1 MDTSFIPK
9 ELVGKDI
16 YKILGLSI
24 NCSNKPDI
32 KNIIR
37 KRYLKCALLLHPDK
51 NKQNKKSKE
60 DEKEGT
66 SGEEFSTLKCAYE
79 FLMNETLRNK
89 YNSYIQKQ
97 KTTAARKKN
106 ATINN
111 ISLNR
116 YLDKKKFVAF
126 QNEKLIYKQKLEQR
140 EKAKQNTSS
149 FPFEEKDIKEQKE
162 NDLSNIK
169 KQNESFIKKHNK
181 KKSSTKSG
189 SKNDNGENIIEIY
202 LNDYNNNIDILKLYI
217 KNKFFL
223 TFFINFN
230 FRKYNLN
237 LNEEQKHAERKVGYI
252 IFPDRSET
260 IKAFLYY
267 KKNIDKIN
275 TNVKLRLLIP
285 CSEHKETHDKKEK
298 EKEETKQNVDNMMD
312 EMMDELDKVFS
323 F

>member
-16 YKILGLSI
+16 YKILGLNI

-51 NKQNKKSKE
+51 NKQNKKSK
-60 DEKEGT
+60 DHEKEEN
-66 SGEEFSTLKCAYE
+66 SNEEFNTLKCAYE
-79 FLMNETLRNK
+79 FLINETLRNK

-97 KTTAARKKN
+97 KTTASHKKK
-106 ATINN
+106 TSINN

-126 QNEKLIYKQKLEQR
+126 QNEKLIYKQKLEKR
-140 EKAKQNTSS
+140 EKAKNNNSS
-149 FPFEEKDIKEQKE
+149 FLFEEKNINEQKE
-162 NDLSNIK
+162 NDLNNIK
-169 KQNESFIKKHNK
+169 KENENFIKKYNK
-181 KKSSTKSG
+181 NKSSTKNKNKN
-189 SKNDNGENIIEIY
+189 KNDNSENIIEIY

-217 KNKFFL
+217 KNNFFL

-237 LNEEQKHAERKVGYI
+237 LNEEQKHIERKVGYI
-252 IFPDRSET
+252 IFADRSET

-275 TNVKLRLLIP
+275 TNIKLRLLIP
-285 CSEHKETHDKKEK
+285 CSENKETHDKKEK
-298 EKEETKQNVDNMMD
+298 EENKQNVDNMMD